1 MHNPEQFIESN
12 TERSWQACLS
22 NMSYQGTLADAIII
36 QAVANCLNLSIH
48 IAESNETFNPVTI
61 VQPMNVTNG
70 CTKIY
75 IAHIGDI
82 PYIAHIGS
90 DIPKS
95 KRRGQGQT
103 LIEDKLIDK
112 KEKRRAYQKECMKRK
127 ELMQNIEKRR
137 TFIPCKDTTIL
148 KQLRRKR
155 KKLSLK
161 KNA

>member
-1 MHNPEQFIESN
+1 M
-12 TERSWQACLS
+12 
-22 NMSYQGTLADAIII
+22 
-36 QAVANCLNLSIH
+36 
-48 IAESNETFNPVTI
+48 TI

-103 LIEDKLIDK
+103 LIEDKLIDE
-112 KEKRRAYQKECMKRK
+112 KEKRRAYKKEYMK
-127 ELMQNIEKRR
+127 
-137 TFIPCKDTTIL
+137 
-148 KQLRRKR
+148 
-155 KKLSLK
+155 KKKS
-161 KNA
+161 